1 MNFLGEGLFLS
12 IENFSLLLLKVE
24 AKKFLIFVK
33 TFLVLADTKK
43 NPDTTKKVKGLL
55 TLKILFLTKLAK

>member
-33 TFLVLADTKK
+33 TFLVLPDTKK
-43 NPDTTKKVKGLL
+43 IQIPQKKVKGLL

>member
-1 MNFLGEGLFLS
+1 MNFFWEGLFLS

-33 TFLVLADTKK
+33 TFLVLPDTKK

-55 TLKILFLTKLAK
+55 TLKILFLTRLAK

>member
-1 MNFLGEGLFLS
+1 MNFFGEGLLLS

-33 TFLVLADTKK
+33 TFLVLPDTKK
-43 NPDTTKKVKGLL
+43 KSRYHKKKSKVYLP
-55 TLKILFLTKLAK
+55 